1 MWASRDSA
9 GGGGEDRTLLRWKSN
24 SRSVEKTK
32 QSKTDE
38 GKLYDKN
45 HDMSY

>member
-9 GGGGEDRTLLRWKSN
+9 GGGGGTEHFCGGNHTLEVWK
-24 SRSVEKTK
+24 KQK